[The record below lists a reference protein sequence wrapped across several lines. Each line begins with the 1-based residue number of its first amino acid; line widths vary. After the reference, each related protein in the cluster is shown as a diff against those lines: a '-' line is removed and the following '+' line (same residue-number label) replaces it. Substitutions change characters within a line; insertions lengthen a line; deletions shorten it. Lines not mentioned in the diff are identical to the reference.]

1 MEVLCLAV
9 LTVDIKSNTFQ
20 MESKQGREPSGN
32 EDFNHALNRKQA
44 ATNEFLSVQ
53 QPLNSNKIYWRV
65 KSVFMGM
72 GSRER
77 EITHLWEKE

>member
-1 MEVLCLAV
+1 MFQEHKHSISLLEVLCLAV

-44 ATNEFLSVQ
+44 ATNEFLSV
-53 QPLNSNKIYWRV
+53 
-65 KSVFMGM
+65 
-72 GSRER
+72 
-77 EITHLWEKE
+77 

>member
-1 MEVLCLAV
+1 MLKQFLPGSSFISRTRTFNQLIGSALAV

-53 QPLNSNKIYWRV
+53 QPLNSNKIY
-65 KSVFMGM
+65 
-72 GSRER
+72 
-77 EITHLWEKE
+77 